1 MKNQLKTTRLS
12 LIRVASLILILVIIS
27 STGLLAQSG
36 DSFVG
41 SNVFNGG
48 VGLGTV
54 IAVILSWSRNHSIL
68 WAIIH
73 GILNWLYVIYF
84 AITREKN

>member
-1 MKNQLKTTRLS
+1 MKKVKNGTKTLTSVLL
-12 LIRVASLILILVIIS
+12 LIIIS
-27 STGLLAQSG
+27 STGLLAQSETP
-36 DSFVG
+36 FVG

-68 WAIIH
+68 WAIFH

>member
-1 MKNQLKTTRLS
+1 MKNTKLKS
-12 LIRVASLILILVIIS
+12 IPSASIFALILLIIVTN
-27 STGLLAQSG
+27 STGLVAQSG
-36 DSFVG
+36 NSFVG